1 MGALLNGII
10 ICHVHLV
17 EKGRWQLG
25 SLKMYY
31 VLQVPVS

>member
-10 ICHVHLV
+10 IRPVHLV
-17 EKGRWQLG
+17 EKGRRQLG
-25 SLKMYY
+25 SLNVYY